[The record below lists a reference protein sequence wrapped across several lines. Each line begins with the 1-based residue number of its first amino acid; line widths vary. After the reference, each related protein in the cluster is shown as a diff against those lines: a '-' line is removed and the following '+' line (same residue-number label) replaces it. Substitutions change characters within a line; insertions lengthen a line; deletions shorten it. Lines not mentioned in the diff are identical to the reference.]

1 MYVASITFGLTAE
14 DRDQLR
20 NLTLISSMSVG
31 FTCTILNLST
41 AVLLPVITYMQAK
54 ISAAITARIN

>member
-1 MYVASITFGLTAE
+1 MFYSLLWTMLSEIKSMYVASITCGLTAE

-41 AVLLPVITYMQAK
+41 EYCYPL
-54 ISAAITARIN
+54 